1 MRILLSSL
9 IALIVCGSSDAFA
22 QAKKIDCSKLEFS
35 ISLPFQ
41 ECTLELTISMAI
53 QAFVGRGHDA
63 ASSYNVGIYK
73 LVLTSRF
80 GLGLTNHHQLLEGTS
95 SPTFNT
101 PETRPYIYKGFFVQ
115 TPPRSSR
122 SEEGAWLRFDATVL
136 RPDGSAKMNCLQ
148 FSKVASTSKWIVF
161 GSLCVKDL
169 VHGVPKNA
177 ADLVLQSLQVN
188 TR

>member
-41 ECTLELTISMAI
+41 ECTLELSSSMAI
-53 QAFVGRGHDA
+53 EAFVGRGHDA
-63 ASSYNVGIYK
+63 ASSYNIGIYK
-73 LVLTSRF
+73 LVRRGYF
-80 GLGLTNHHQLLEGTS
+80 AVTNPHQLLEGAS
-95 SPTFNT
+95 NT
-101 PETRPYIYKGFFVQ
+101 IETRPYIYQGFFAQ

-122 SEEGAWLRFDATVL
+122 YEEGAWLRFDATVL

>member
-41 ECTLELTISMAI
+41 ECTLEPSATKRIDAY
-53 QAFVGRGHDA
+53 VGRGHDA
-63 ASSYNVGIYK
+63 SSSYNVGMYFAGSGRIAG
-73 LVLTSRF
+73 TSP
-80 GLGLTNHHQLLEGTS
+80 NQVLEGVS
-95 SPTFNT
+95 LYQDQL
-101 PETRPYIYKGFFVQ
+101 PYIYKGFFVQ

-148 FSKVASTSKWIVF
+148 FSKTASTSKWIVF
-161 GSLCVKDL
+161 GSLCVKD
-169 VHGVPKNA
+169 GQVPTNA
-177 ADLVLQSLQVN
+177 ADLVLQSLQN
-188 TR
+188 KSQ

>member
-41 ECTLELTISMAI
+41 ECTLELSSSMTIE
-53 QAFVGRGHDA
+53 AFVGRGHDA

-73 LVLTSRF
+73 LKR
-80 GLGLTNHHQLLEGTS
+80 GLFAVTNPQELLEGSTR
-95 SPTFNT
+95 TAGGVT
-101 PETRPYIYKGFFVQ
+101 TETRPYIYQGFFAQ
-115 TPPRSSR
+115 TPPRTSR

-161 GSLCVKDL
+161 GSLCVKD
-169 VHGVPKNA
+169 GQVPTNA
-177 ADLVLQSLQVN
+177 ADLVLQSLQLN
-188 TR
+188 NQ